1 MNVSVDYYA
10 HTNGLRNTSPGFKMA
25 LALITMIISL
35 ASPAPLIPF
44 TVAVLMTLIILLLA
58 DIPPSYY
65 LKFAAVP
72 AGFGLLT
79 LILMALFF
87 GVNPAWS
94 LMGIKVY
101 SDGLNTGLLVFSR
114 IMGGFSCLAF
124 LALTTP
130 LNEIFQEL
138 ERLRVPRAFTEI
150 ALLMYRSVFIF
161 LEEASVM
168 YHAQDTRLGYSGIR
182 NSYRSLGLL
191 AGNLFIRSW
200 LRGEALYRSMESR
213 CYQGH
218 LPSMGKQTSTS
229 PGELA
234 LLLLFDGLLVLG
246 VILTSRLTIF

>member
-1 MNVSVDYYA
+1 
-10 HTNGLRNTSPGFKMA
+10 
-25 LALITMIISL
+25 
-35 ASPAPLIPF
+35 
-44 TVAVLMTLIILLLA
+44 
-58 DIPPSYY
+58 
-65 LKFAAVP
+65 
-72 AGFGLLT
+72 
-79 LILMALFF
+79 
-87 GVNPAWS
+87 
-94 LMGIKVY
+94 
-101 SDGLNTGLLVFSR
+101 
-114 IMGGFSCLAF
+114 
-124 LALTTP
+124 
-130 LNEIFQEL
+130 
-138 ERLRVPRAFTEI
+138 
-150 ALLMYRSVFIF
+150 MYRSVFIF

-213 CYQGH
+213 CYQGN